1 MRPRTRSTV
10 RLVVVDANDSV
21 LLVRYLDGRP
31 GRPTTYW
38 ATPGGGIEGDE
49 DPRTAAARELLEE
62 TGIEA
67 TIGAELWQRS
77 FDVDYGDGPMHQT
90 ERYFLVRL
98 RATAPPVANSSS
110 EPIVEHRWWTLS
122 DLRASDVVVFPEEFV
137 AATATAVSRHAPRPP
152 AAPPDT
158 SKVC

>member
-1 MRPRTRSTV
+1 MTPRTRDTV
-10 RLVVVDANDSV
+10 RLVVVDADDRV
-21 LLVRYLDGRP
+21 LLVRYVDGRP
-31 GRPTTYW
+31 GRPGTYW

-62 TGIEA
+62 TGIAA

-77 FDVDYGDGPMHQT
+77 FDVDYGDGPIRQT

-98 RATAPPVANSSS
+98 GTAAPPVVNSSP

-122 DLRASDVVVFPEEFV
+122 DLRASDDVVFPEGF
-137 AATATAVSRHAPRPP
+137 AAAAASAMAKHAT
-152 AAPPDT
+152 
-158 SKVC
+158 